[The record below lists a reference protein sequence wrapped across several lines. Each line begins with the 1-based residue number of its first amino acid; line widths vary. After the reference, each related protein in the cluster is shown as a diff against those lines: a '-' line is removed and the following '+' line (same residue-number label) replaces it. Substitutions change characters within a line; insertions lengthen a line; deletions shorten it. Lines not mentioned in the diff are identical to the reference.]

1 MSKKTSVL
9 FVLEND
15 YFPRDTR
22 VYNECITLSDVYS
35 CYVLAPR
42 QAGEKFIESI
52 QSVRCFRYPHF
63 EARSL
68 RLIFLEYAI
77 AGIWIAVLVPLIAV
91 IKQINVVHVANPPDF
106 VIPIIS
112 WLKLF
117 GTKLTF
123 DIHDLSIET
132 FKGKSASKTILGKVL
147 EPCLKALELL
157 SIQFADLII
166 TTNRSISDHARGKN
180 PLKRIHVVRNSN
192 PVLFKSTTE
201 INKSQ
206 RTGVI
211 NIGYFGVLAA
221 DEAAGLDNF
230 FIIATTL
237 AKNKIQFKFSVIGS
251 GPGLSY
257 LQRKI
262 TECGMEERFDLH
274 GFVRVPQAFEII
286 KNFDFGLVTWG
297 YLPKNHLHTAMK
309 VMDYMC
315 CAVPVCSLRLKEQVN
330 STEDIGI
337 HVNTFEDIAQ
347 EIVETYNKVDEYE
360 DLRER
365 TLSHFNNVL
374 SWELQK
380 LNLISA
386 YASLL
391 TT

>member
-1 MSKKTSVL
+1 MRKKTSVL

-42 QAGEKFIESI
+42 QEGEKFTESI
-52 QSVRCFRYPHF
+52 QSVRCIRYPHF
-63 EARSL
+63 EAKSL
-68 RLIFLEYAI
+68 LFILLEYSI
-77 AGIWIAVLVPLIAV
+77 AGTWIALLVPFIVLLKRIKV
-91 IKQINVVHVANPPDF
+91 IHVANPPDF
-106 VIPIIS
+106 IIPIIS

-123 DIHDLSIET
+123 DVHDLSIET
-132 FKGKSASKTILGKVL
+132 FKGKSASKTILGKFL
-147 EPCLKALELL
+147 ELFLRAFELL

-166 TTNRSISDHARGKN
+166 TTNRSISDYVRQKNAR
-180 PLKRIHVVRNSN
+180 KRIHVVRNSN
-192 PVLFKSTTE
+192 PIVFKSITE
-201 INKSQ
+201 IDKSK
-206 RTGVI
+206 RTGMI
-211 NIGYFGVLAA
+211 NIGYFGVLAD

-230 FIIATTL
+230 FIIAKTL
-237 AKNKIQFKFSVIGS
+237 AKNKIQFKFSIIGS
-251 GPGLSY
+251 GPGLGY
-257 LQRKI
+257 LRRKI
-262 TECGMEERFDLH
+262 RECGMEDRFDLY

-337 HVNTFEDIAQ
+337 HVNTFEEIAQ
-347 EIVETYNKVDEYE
+347 KVVEIYNKVDEYE

-380 LNLISA
+380 LNLTSA

-391 TT
+391 PT